1 MSYVNFVHVKLNS
14 GTWRQV
20 LLRMCHLPRL
30 LDINIDH
37 SGYSL
42 TGSSSDL
49 ALRVLPAP
57 ERRLNIESMYS
68 FDTDAL
74 GNLQRQVNLNR
85 AAFGLRPFPETDYR
99 HIKSASLDFMADELH
114 I

>member
-1 MSYVNFVHVKLNS
+1 
-14 GTWRQV
+14 
-20 LLRMCHLPRL
+20 MCHLPRL
-30 LDINIDH
+30 LDVNIDH

-49 ALRVLPAP
+49 ALRLLPDP
-57 ERRLNIESMYS
+57 ERPLNIETMYS
-68 FDTDAL
+68 FDNDAL

-85 AAFGLRPFPETDYR
+85 VAIGLRPFPETDYR
-99 HIKSASLDFMADELH
+99 HMRSASLSDFVLDELH